1 MAFQSWISE
10 PWYKAETPAPG
21 SASAGVSRVSFAGG
35 GGCSA
40 GSQWQQP
47 RAGRQSRGGGGGGAQ
62 SAPVLLA
69 LKF

>member
-47 RAGRQSRGGGGGGAQ
+47 RAGRQSRGGGGGRGTVG
-62 SAPVLLA
+62 PRA
-69 LKF
+69 LST